1 VQRLSGIDLTV
12 LVAYLVAVV
21 GLGAWFVRRN
31 RTTRDFMAAGGSL
44 PGWAVGLSIF
54 GTYLSSNTFI
64 GVPGKAYG
72 GNWNG
77 FVFSLSLPLAAWVAV
92 KWFVPFYRRTGEIS
106 AYHHLEKRFGPWA
119 RTYTLT
125 CYLLTQLARVGAI
138 LFGVALG
145 LNALTGWSM
154 LAIIIMAGVA
164 VTLYT
169 LLGGIEA
176 VIWTDVMQSIVLLVG
191 AVAIA
196 VLLLVNHP
204 GGASE
209 AIHLAN
215 NADKFSVGSFAV
227 DFTQSTFWV
236 MLLYGIFINLN
247 NLGID
252 QSFVQRYHAA
262 RDEREAK
269 RSVWLGAL
277 LYVPVAALF
286 FFIGSML
293 FSHYEAD
300 VKNPDGIHQVRE
312 VKAEENL
319 VEQKNIP
326 KKTAPITTLA
336 TNLEHSHFGDK
347 VLPHFIAKLP
357 QGVAGLLIA
366 AIFAAAMSSIDTSLN
381 SAATVTLK
389 DFAQRYLNYGTDE
402 VSSMKVLR
410 GATLVWGVLGTGVAL
425 AMIGQKS
432 LLDTWW
438 KVSGIFAGGM
448 LGIFL
453 LGLIGQKARNAAAV
467 TGVVIGVMVIFWMTF
482 SPGWGA
488 HSGTVT
494 IYRNSTMIQ
503 GYKTKFT
510 EQIKTGDKVVI
521 KEKTRTVKSV
531 LSDTEMVLD
540 KSVSEKTQLDI
551 RLFNPRGAHQYRN
564 LLHANMIAV
573 VGTLTIFLVGLGVS
587 WLRRKTDFFLSGPD
601 DRCPR

>member
-1 VQRLSGIDLTV
+1 MEQHLRAIDIAV
-12 LVAYLVAVV
+12 LVVYLVAVV

-31 RTTRDFMAAGGSL
+31 RTTQDFMAAGGSL

-106 AYHHLEKRFGPWA
+106 AYHHLEKQFGPWA

-154 LAIIIMAGVA
+154 PAIIIMAGVA

-176 VIWTDVMQSIVLLVG
+176 VIWTDVIQSIVLLVG

-196 VLLLVNHP
+196 VLLVVNHP
-204 GGASE
+204 GGANE
-209 AIHLAN
+209 AINLAN
-215 NADKFSVGSFAV
+215 SADKFSLGSFAV

-247 NLGID
+247 NFGID

-293 FSHYEAD
+293 FSYYEASPALLQE
-300 VKNPDGIHQVRE
+300 VQAAHPDGH
-312 VKAEENL
+312 A
-319 VEQKNIP
+319 
-326 KKTAPITTLA
+326 
-336 TNLEHSHFGDK
+336 DK
-347 VLPHFIAKLP
+347 VLPHFIATQLP
-357 QGVAGLLIA
+357 TGVAGLLIA

-381 SAATVTLK
+381 SSATVMLK
-389 DFAQRYLNYGTDE
+389 DFFQRHLKRGQDE
-402 VSSMKVLR
+402 EDSMRILR

-448 LGIFL
+448 LGLFL
-453 LGLIGQKARNAAAV
+453 LGLISRKANNAAAA
-467 TGVVIGVMVIFWMTF
+467 TGVILGVLVICWMTF
-482 SPGWGA
+482 ADFFPENLRSPF
-488 HSGTVT
+488 HT
-494 IYRNSTMIQ
+494 
-503 GYKTKFT
+503 
-510 EQIKTGDKVVI
+510 
-521 KEKTRTVKSV
+521 
-531 LSDTEMVLD
+531 
-540 KSVSEKTQLDI
+540 
-551 RLFNPRGAHQYRN
+551 
-564 LLHANMIAV
+564 NMITV
-573 VGTLTIFLVGLGVS
+573 IGTLTIFLVGLGVS
-587 WLRRKTDFFLSGPD
+587 RLREGRPQNQS
-601 DRCPR
+601 

>member
-1 VQRLSGIDLTV
+1 MQKLPAIDIAV
-12 LVAYLVAVV
+12 LVVYLVAVV

-92 KWFVPFYRRTGEIS
+92 KWFVPFYRKSGEIS

-119 RTYTLT
+119 RSYALV
-125 CYLLTQLARVGAI
+125 CYLLTQLARMGAI
-138 LFGVALG
+138 LFGVAIG

-154 LAIIIMAGVA
+154 PTIIIGAGVA
-164 VTLYT
+164 VTFYT

-176 VIWTDVMQSIVLLVG
+176 VIWTDVIQSIVLLVG

-209 AIHLAN
+209 AINIAG
-215 NADKFSVGSFAV
+215 NADKFGLGSFAI
-227 DFTQSTFWV
+227 DFTKSTFWV
-236 MLLYGIFINLN
+236 MLLFGIFINLN
-247 NLGID
+247 NFGID

-262 RDEREAK
+262 RSEREAK

-293 FSHYEAD
+293 FSYYEAS
-300 VKNPDGIHQVRE
+300 PDLRNE
-312 VKAEENL
+312 VQTQAAKTELKDNGAIITLDSLKKEISD
-319 VEQKNIP
+319 QKH
-326 KKTAPITTLA
+326 KDY
-336 TNLEHSHFGDK
+336 GDK
-347 VLPHFIAKLP
+347 ILPHFIATQLP
-357 QGVAGLLIA
+357 AGVAGLLIA

-381 SAATVTLK
+381 SSATVTLK
-389 DFAQRYLNYGTDE
+389 DFFQRYLKRGQDDADA
-402 VSSMKVLR
+402 MRILR

-432 LLDTWW
+432 LLDAWW
-438 KVSGIFAGGM
+438 KLSGIFAGGM
-448 LGIFL
+448 LGLFL
-453 LGLIGQKARNAAAV
+453 LGLISRKADNAAAL
-467 TGVVIGVMVIFWMTF
+467 TGVAIGVLVICWMTF
-482 SPGWGA
+482 ADSFPEYLRSP
-488 HSGTVT
+488 
-494 IYRNSTMIQ
+494 
-503 GYKTKFT
+503 
-510 EQIKTGDKVVI
+510 
-521 KEKTRTVKSV
+521 
-531 LSDTEMVLD
+531 
-540 KSVSEKTQLDI
+540 
-551 RLFNPRGAHQYRN
+551 
-564 LLHANMIAV
+564 LHTNMIIV
-573 VGTLTIFLVGLGVS
+573 IGTLTIFLVGLGIS
-587 WLRRKTDFFLSGPD
+587 QLRKRSPQK
-601 DRCPR
+601 